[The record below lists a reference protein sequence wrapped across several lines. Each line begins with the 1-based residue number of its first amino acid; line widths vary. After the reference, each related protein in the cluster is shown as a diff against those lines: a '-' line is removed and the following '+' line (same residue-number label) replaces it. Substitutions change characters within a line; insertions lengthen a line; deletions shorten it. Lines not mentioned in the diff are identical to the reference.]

1 EGSFIGDNNGLA
13 LGLIMIVPLLYFLAR
28 DEPRRWLRGVL
39 RITLVMS
46 IAAVPFTYS
55 RAGFLGLVVVLF
67 MLIGRTRWKWFAMTT
82 AAVASPVVLSLLPQ
96 RWFDRI
102 STILTYSEDGSAISR
117 LTAWG
122 VSWGVALDNPLFG
135 GGFRVLPHPEVWAAY
150 APDWTGRAYNAHSIY
165 FEVLGEHGFI
175 GFLLFFGLLG
185 STFLSMR
192 SIFRQVRQRADLLW
206 LLNYSYMVETALL
219 AYLVSGAF
227 YNLASFDLVYFLVGV
242 AIILKRFA
250 ADALTA
256 TTLDAPAS
264 PSAQVTPRLPRPAA
278 RWQPIS
284 T

>member
-67 MLIGRTRWKWFAMTT
+67 MFVGRTRWKWSAMTM
-82 AAVASPVVLSLLPQ
+82 AVVASPVVLSLLPQ

-102 STILTYSEDGSAISR
+102 GTILTYSEDGSAISR

-150 APDWTGRAYNAHSIY
+150 APDWMDRIYNAHSIY
-165 FEVLGEHGFI
+165 FEVLAEHGFI
-175 GFLLFFGLLG
+175 GFFLFFGLLG
-185 STFLSMR
+185 STVLSMR
-192 SIFRQVRQRADLLW
+192 AVRQQVGQRPDLLW
-206 LLNYSYMVETALL
+206 LVDCSYMVETALL

-242 AIILKRFA
+242 AIILKRLA
-250 ADALTA
+250 ADAQVAA
-256 TTLDAPAS
+256 TGEAPAS
-264 PSAQVTPRLPRPAA
+264 RASQVAPRLPRAAA